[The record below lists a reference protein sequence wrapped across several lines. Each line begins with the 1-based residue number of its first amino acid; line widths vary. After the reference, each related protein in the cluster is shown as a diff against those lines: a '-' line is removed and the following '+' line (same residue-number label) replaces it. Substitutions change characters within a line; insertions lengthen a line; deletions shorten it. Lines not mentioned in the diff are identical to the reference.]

1 MLYLI
6 HQTNTNAYKI
16 GYTTNLDS
24 RMNSYRTSMAY
35 FEFIGTKEGSMEDEE
50 EYHKR
55 LIEYRINKSEW
66 FELPDEIIEVI
77 IKEFDMSYEYSNIIF
92 KMEFNNDTKTG
103 AFDPII
109 NKVGLNRCKEL
120 NYDLRNIL
128 DAFFKLNGHNLV
140 KMTDIKLST
149 YGNYELKNN

>member
-24 RMNSYRTSMAY
+24 RMNQYRTSMAY

-66 FELPDEIIEVI
+66 FELPDKIIEVI
-77 IKEFDMSYEYSNIIF
+77 IKEVLEATSKWKTIANEIGIPRSEQEL
-92 KMEFNNDTKTG
+92 MEK
-103 AFDPII
+103 AFHI
-109 NKVGLNRCKEL
+109 
-120 NYDLRNIL
+120 Y
-128 DAFFKLNGHNLV
+128 
-140 KMTDIKLST
+140 
-149 YGNYELKNN
+149 